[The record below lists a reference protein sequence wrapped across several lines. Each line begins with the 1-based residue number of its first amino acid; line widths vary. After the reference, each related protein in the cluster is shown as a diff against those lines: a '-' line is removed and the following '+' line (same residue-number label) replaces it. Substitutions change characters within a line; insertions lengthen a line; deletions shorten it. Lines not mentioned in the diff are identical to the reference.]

1 MVLEKDFK
9 ETIVN
14 IKNEIIN
21 TQTQILSDANG
32 RLINL
37 YFKLGKILNDN
48 SKWGDKFIEK
58 LEVELKLDFPNTKGF
73 SARNLRRMKRFYLEY
88 KDEEILPPAVAK
100 LPWTHNIMLLE
111 KIKDKEKR
119 FWYANEAANCNWSKV
134 VLDNQ
139 IDMNLYERKALAD
152 KKNNFKN
159 TLVESQSDLANDLQK
174 DPYIFNLPFLKE
186 KYVEKELEESMVE
199 RIRNVLLELGNG
211 FSFIG
216 NQYKITVGN
225 EDYFIDMLFYHLK
238 LHCYIVVEL
247 KTIPFKP
254 EFIGQLNFYLTALDE
269 QVKDKMDAPTIG
281 LLLCKSKDK
290 LTVEYSLKGINK
302 PIGVSSYEIS
312 KYLPK
317 DILEVLP
324 TEEDINLHVPT
335 HKFHHLVFY
344 NHHNYFLQVLQDVQA
359 LYSCLMNPMMLA
371 KLELEPYFYKQ
382 KILFLSYYP
391 L

>member
-1 MVLEKDFK
+1 M
-9 ETIVN
+9 
-14 IKNEIIN
+14 
-21 TQTQILSDANG
+21 
-32 RLINL
+32 
-37 YFKLGKILNDN
+37 
-48 SKWGDKFIEK
+48 
-58 LEVELKLDFPNTKGF
+58 
-73 SARNLRRMKRFYLEY
+73 
-88 KDEEILPPAVAK
+88 
-100 LPWTHNIMLLE
+100 
-111 KIKDKEKR
+111 
-119 FWYANEAANCNWSKV
+119 
-134 VLDNQ
+134 
-139 IDMNLYERKALAD
+139 
-152 KKNNFKN
+152 
-159 TLVESQSDLANDLQK
+159 QK

-324 TEEDINLHVPT
+324 TEEDINLH
-335 HKFHHLVFY
+335 
-344 NHHNYFLQVLQDVQA
+344 
-359 LYSCLMNPMMLA
+359 M
-371 KLELEPYFYKQ
+371 
-382 KILFLSYYP
+382 I
-391 L
+391 

>member
-1 MVLEKDFK
+1 MLEKDFK

-186 KYVEKELEESMVE
+186 KYVEKKLEESMVE

-324 TEEDINLHVPT
+324 TEEDINLH
-335 HKFHHLVFY
+335 
-344 NHHNYFLQVLQDVQA
+344 
-359 LYSCLMNPMMLA
+359 M
-371 KLELEPYFYKQ
+371 
-382 KILFLSYYP
+382 I
-391 L
+391 

>member
-1 MVLEKDFK
+1 MLEKDFK
-9 ETIVN
+9 ETIIN

-21 TQTQILSDANG
+21 TQTQILSDANS

-37 YFKLGKILNDN
+37 YFKLGKIINDN
-48 SKWGDKFIEK
+48 SKWGDKFIET
-58 LEVELKLDFPNTKGF
+58 LEVELKLDFPNIKGF

-100 LPWTHNIMLLE
+100 LPWTHNIMLIE
-111 KIKDKEKR
+111 KIKDKNIR
-119 FWYANEAANCNWSKV
+119 FWYANEAANGNWSKV
-134 VLDNQ
+134 VLDHQ
-139 IDMNLYERKALAD
+139 IDMKLYERKALPD

-159 TLVESQSDLANDLQK
+159 TLIEPQSDLANDLQK
-174 DPYIFNLPFLKE
+174 DPYIFNLPLLKE

-199 RIRNVLLELGNG
+199 RIRDVLLEFGNG

-216 NQYKITVGN
+216 NQYKLTVGDS
-225 EDYFIDMLFYHLK
+225 DYFIDMLFYHLK

-247 KTIPFKP
+247 KAVPFKP

-269 QVKDKMDAPTIG
+269 QVKDNLDSPSIG

-290 LTVEYSLKGINK
+290 LTVEYSLKGVDK

-317 DILEVLP
+317 NLEELLP
-324 TEEDINLHVPT
+324 TEEDINIHI
-335 HKFHHLVFY
+335 
-344 NHHNYFLQVLQDVQA
+344 D
-359 LYSCLMNPMMLA
+359 
-371 KLELEPYFYKQ
+371 LEGDEENE
-382 KILFLSYYP
+382 
-391 L
+391 

>member
-1 MVLEKDFK
+1 MLEKDFK
-9 ETIVN
+9 ETIIN

-21 TQTQILSDANG
+21 TQTQILSDANS

-37 YFKLGKILNDN
+37 YFKLGKIINDN
-48 SKWGDKFIEK
+48 SKWGDKFIET
-58 LEVELKLDFPNTKGF
+58 LEVELKLDFPNIKGF

-100 LPWTHNIMLLE
+100 LPWTHNIMLME
-111 KIKDKEKR
+111 KIKDKNIR
-119 FWYANEAANCNWSKV
+119 FWYANEAANGNWSKV
-134 VLDNQ
+134 VLDHQ
-139 IDMNLYERKALAD
+139 IDMKLYERKALPD

-159 TLVESQSDLANDLQK
+159 TLIEPQSDLANDLQK
-174 DPYIFNLPFLKE
+174 DPYIFNLPLLKE

-199 RIRNVLLELGNG
+199 RIRDVLLEFGNG

-216 NQYKITVGN
+216 NQYKLTVGN
-225 EDYFIDMLFYHLK
+225 NDYFIDMLFYHLK

-247 KTIPFKP
+247 KAVPFKP

-269 QVKDKMDAPTIG
+269 QVKDNLDSPSIG

-290 LTVEYSLKGINK
+290 LTVEYSLKGVDK

-317 DILEVLP
+317 NLEELLP
-324 TEEDINLHVPT
+324 TEEDINIHI
-335 HKFHHLVFY
+335 
-344 NHHNYFLQVLQDVQA
+344 D
-359 LYSCLMNPMMLA
+359 
-371 KLELEPYFYKQ
+371 LEGDEVNE
-382 KILFLSYYP
+382 
-391 L
+391 

>member
-1 MVLEKDFK
+1 MLEKDFK
-9 ETIVN
+9 ETIIN

-21 TQTQILSDANG
+21 TQTQILSDANS

-37 YFKLGKILNDN
+37 YFKLGKIINDN
-48 SKWGDKFIEK
+48 SKWGDKFIET
-58 LEVELKLDFPNTKGF
+58 LEVELKLDFLNIKGF

-100 LPWTHNIMLLE
+100 LPWTHNIMLIE
-111 KIKDKEKR
+111 KIKDKNIR
-119 FWYANEAANCNWSKV
+119 FWYANEAANGNWSKV
-134 VLDNQ
+134 VLDHQ
-139 IDMNLYERKALAD
+139 IDMKLYERKALPD

-159 TLVESQSDLANDLQK
+159 TLIEPQSDLANDLQK
-174 DPYIFNLPFLKE
+174 DPYIFNLPLLKE

-199 RIRNVLLELGNG
+199 RIRDVLLEFGNG

-216 NQYKITVGN
+216 NQYKLTVGN
-225 EDYFIDMLFYHLK
+225 NDYFIDMLFYHLK

-247 KTIPFKP
+247 KAVPFKP

-269 QVKDKMDAPTIG
+269 QVKDNLDAPSIG

-290 LTVEYSLKGINK
+290 LTVEYSLKGVDK

-317 DILEVLP
+317 NLEELLP
-324 TEEDINLHVPT
+324 TEEDINIHI
-335 HKFHHLVFY
+335 
-344 NHHNYFLQVLQDVQA
+344 D
-359 LYSCLMNPMMLA
+359 
-371 KLELEPYFYKQ
+371 LEGDEENE
-382 KILFLSYYP
+382 
-391 L
+391 

>member
-1 MVLEKDFK
+1 MLEKDFK

-21 TQTQILSDANG
+21 TQTQILSDANS

-37 YFKLGKILNDN
+37 YFKLGKIINDN
-48 SKWGDKFIEK
+48 SKWGDKFIET
-58 LEVELKLDFPNTKGF
+58 LELELKLDFPNVKGF

-88 KDEEILPPAVAK
+88 KDEEKLPPAVAK

-111 KIKDKEKR
+111 KIKDKNIR
-119 FWYANEAANCNWSKV
+119 FWYANEAANSNWSKV
-134 VLDNQ
+134 VLDHQ
-139 IDMNLYERKALAD
+139 IDMKLYERKALTD
-152 KKNNFKN
+152 KNNNFKD
-159 TLVESQSDLANDLQK
+159 TLVEPQSDLANDLQK

-199 RIRNVLLELGNG
+199 RIRDILLELGNG

-216 NQYKITVGN
+216 NQYKIKVGN

-238 LHCYIVVEL
+238 LHCYIAVEL
-247 KTIPFKP
+247 KTVPFKP
-254 EFIGQLNFYLTALDE
+254 EYIGQLNFYLTVLDE
-269 QVKDKMDAPTIG
+269 QVKDKSDSSSIG

-290 LTVEYSLKGINK
+290 LTVEYSLKGIDK

-317 DILEVLP
+317 DILESLP
-324 TEEDINLHVPT
+324 TEEDINLHIDI
-335 HKFHHLVFY
+335 KEEGE
-344 NHHNYFLQVLQDVQA
+344 D
-359 LYSCLMNPMMLA
+359 
-371 KLELEPYFYKQ
+371 
-382 KILFLSYYP
+382 
-391 L
+391 

>member
-1 MVLEKDFK
+1 MLEKDFK

-269 QVKDKMDAPTIG
+269 QVKDKMDAPNIG

-324 TEEDINLHVPT
+324 TEEDINLH
-335 HKFHHLVFY
+335 
-344 NHHNYFLQVLQDVQA
+344 
-359 LYSCLMNPMMLA
+359 M
-371 KLELEPYFYKQ
+371 
-382 KILFLSYYP
+382 I
-391 L
+391 